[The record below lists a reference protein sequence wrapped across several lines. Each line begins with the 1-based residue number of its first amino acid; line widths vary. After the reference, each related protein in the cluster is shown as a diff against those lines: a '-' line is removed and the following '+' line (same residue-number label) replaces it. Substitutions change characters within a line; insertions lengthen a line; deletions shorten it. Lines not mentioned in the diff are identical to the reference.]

1 MEEFK
6 NQLIGQKEGLQFTLD
21 LIRTLERSVENSIK
35 TIDSKLKELK

>member
-1 MEEFK
+1 VEEFK

>member
-1 MEEFK
+1 VEEFK

-21 LIRTLERSVENSIK
+21 LLRTLERSVENSIK

>member
-21 LIRTLERSVENSIK
+21 LLRTLERSVENSIK